1 MKKTDDGHQG
11 QTSER
16 TNGVSRRDFVADVA
30 KAGVA
35 LSTFNIVPRHV
46 LGGPG
51 YTAPSQL
58 LNIAVV
64 GCGGMGTSNAEAV
77 ASENLVAFC
86 DVDPAYMQRQVMG
99 DGSNTRPPTPAR
111 QMLRDKF
118 TKATKYADFREM
130 LAKQR
135 DLDAVIVATPD
146 HMHAS
151 VAAAAMRAKKHVYV
165 QKPLTWSVY
174 ESRLLK
180 RLAKENKVVT
190 QMGNQGHSREGTR
203 RIVEWVRAGVIGDVK
218 EVHIF
223 TDRPSRFWAQ
233 GLPRPAQPVALQTGT
248 ATPAPGAPTT
258 APVMTRGN
266 VGEMRRALAAAM
278 AAADVTPPQG
288 LRWDL
293 YLGPVAEDIPYHP
306 VYHPFTWRGWVD
318 FGVGALGDMGAHLI
332 DQAYWALDLTQP
344 TSIEGTSSLWGTEPV
359 PPPAGSPPETRPG
372 SKQVSYPMAT
382 TVHYNFPANGKRG
395 PVKLFWY
402 DGGLYPPRPE
412 MLPDEVTLVSEGGG
426 ILVGDKGIL
435 VHETYGDNPRLF
447 PVSVA
452 EAGAAVPRTI
462 DRITDRHEMNWVRA
476 CKGETTATTPFEY
489 GASLNETMLLG
500 IAAIRAGQGRKL
512 YYDAENMQFTNNAD
526 ATKLLTR
533 EYRSGWEL

>member
-1 MKKTDDGHQG
+1 MSKSDPIT
-11 QTSER
+11 
-16 TNGVSRRDFVADVA
+16 RRDFVAEATKLAGGAAAVA
-30 KAGVA
+30 GFP
-35 LSTFNIVPRHV
+35 TIVPRHV

-51 YTAPSQL
+51 YTPPSAL

-64 GCGGMGTSNAEAV
+64 GVGGMGVGNAEAV

-86 DVDPAYMQRQVMG
+86 DVDPGNMERGIMG
-99 DGSNTRPPTPAR
+99 DGRPATRAPSSER
-111 QMLRDKF
+111 VMLREKYQ
-118 TKATKYADFREM
+118 KATKYVDFREM
-130 LAKQR
+130 LAKHR
-135 DLDAVIVATPD
+135 DIDGVIVATPD
-146 HMHAS
+146 HMHAP

-203 RIVEWVRAGVIGDVK
+203 RIVEWMRTGIIGNVR
-218 EVHIF
+218 EVHVF
-223 TDRPSRFWAQ
+223 TDRPARFWAQ
-233 GLPRPAQPVALQTGT
+233 GLPRPAAMPLAAAAGPSAPMTGPVLA
-248 ATPAPGAPTT
+248 
-258 APVMTRGN
+258 RGN
-266 VGEMRRALAAAM
+266 VGSMRTALAAAM
-278 AAADVTPPQG
+278 AAADTTPPAG

-293 YLGPVAEDIPYHP
+293 YLGPVAEDIAYHP

-332 DQAYWALDLTQP
+332 DQAYWALDLGQP
-344 TSIEGTSSLWGTEPV
+344 TSVEGTSSLWGTETV
-359 PPPAGSPPETRPG
+359 PPPAGSAPEVRATQR
-372 SKQVSYPMAT
+372 QVSYPMAS
-382 TVHYNFPANGKRG
+382 TVHYNFPAKGSRG

-402 DGGLYPPRPE
+402 DGGLYPPRPD

-426 ILVGDKGIL
+426 IFVGDKGIL
-435 VHETYGDNPRLF
+435 IHETYGDNPRLF

-462 DRITDRHEMNWVRA
+462 ERITDRHEINWVRA
-476 CKGETTATTPFEY
+476 CKGETTASSPFEY
-489 GASLNETMLLG
+489 AADLNETMVLG

-512 YYDAENMQFTNNAD
+512 YYDAESMQFTNAND
-526 ATKLLTR
+526 ANKFLTR
-533 EYRSGWEL
+533 EYRKGWEL

>member
-1 MKKTDDGHQG
+1 MT
-11 QTSER
+11 T
-16 TNGVSRRDFVADVA
+16 SRRDFIGDIA
-30 KAGVA
+30 KAGA
-35 LSTFNIVPRHV
+35 TLSAFHIVPRHV

-51 YTAPSQL
+51 YTAPSAL

-64 GCGGMGTSNAEAV
+64 GCGGMGSGNAEAV

-99 DGSNTRPPTPAR
+99 GGDGRDTRPPTPAR
-111 QMLRDKF
+111 AMLREKF
-118 TKATKYADFREM
+118 TKATKYVDFREM
-130 LAKQR
+130 LAKQK

-146 HMHAS
+146 HMHAP

-223 TDRPSRFWAQ
+223 TDRPARFWAQ
-233 GLPRPAQPVALQTGT
+233 GLPRPA
-248 ATPAPGAPTT
+248 ATPAPPPQASTGAPTPT
-258 APVMTRGN
+258 VSQLPVMTHGN

-278 AAADVTPPQG
+278 AAADTTPPPG

-318 FGVGALGDMGAHLI
+318 FGAGALGDMGAHLI
-332 DQAYWALDLTQP
+332 DQAYWALELTQP

-359 PPPAGSPPETRPG
+359 APPAGSPPDTRPT

-382 TVHYNFPANGKRG
+382 TVHYHFPANGKRG
-395 PVKLFWY
+395 PVKLYWY
-402 DGGLYPPRPE
+402 DGGLYPPRPDL
-412 MLPDEVTLVSEGGG
+412 LPDDLTLVSEGGG
-426 ILVGDKGIL
+426 IFIGDKGVL

-452 EAGAAVPRTI
+452 EEGAAVPRTI
-462 DRITDRHEMNWVRA
+462 ERIPDRHEMNWVRA
-476 CKGETTATTPFEY
+476 CKGETTASTPFEY

-500 IAAIRAGQGRKL
+500 IAALRAGQGRKL
-512 YYDAENMQFTNNAD
+512 YYDAENMQFANAPD
-526 ATKLLTR
+526 ANKFLTR
-533 EYRSGWEL
+533 EYRTGWEI

>member
-1 MKKTDDGHQG
+1 MSAPIG
-11 QTSER
+11 
-16 TNGVSRRDFVADVA
+16 RRKFVEDVGRA
-30 KAGVA
+30 AA
-35 LSTFNIVPRHV
+35 SASLFNIVPRHV

-51 YTAPSQL
+51 YTPPSAL

-64 GCGGMGTSNAEAV
+64 GGGGMGSSNAEAV
-77 ASENLVAFC
+77 ATENLVAFC
-86 DVDPAYMQRQVMG
+86 DVDPAYMQRQIMG
-99 DGSNTRPPTPAR
+99 DGRDTRPPSQSR
-111 QMLRDKF
+111 VMLRDKF
-118 TKATKYADFREM
+118 TKATKYVDFREM

-146 HMHAS
+146 HMHAL

-190 QMGNQGHSREGTR
+190 QMGNQGHSRDGTR

-218 EVHIF
+218 EVHVF
-223 TDRPSRFWAQ
+223 TDRPARFWAQ
-233 GLPRPAQPVALQTGT
+233 GLPRPAI
-248 ATPAPGAPTT
+248 ATPQTDGAAAAVPSAAPA
-258 APVMTRGN
+258 VMTRGN

-278 AAADVTPPQG
+278 GAADRTMPQG

-293 YLGPVAEDIPYHP
+293 FLGPVAEDIPYHP

-344 TSIEGTSSLWGTEPV
+344 TSIEATSSLWGV
-359 PPPAGSPPETRPG
+359 DVIPPPPGSPSDARPTQ
-372 SKQVSYPMAT
+372 KQVSYPMAT
-382 TVHYNFPANGKRG
+382 TVHYHFAANGKRR
-395 PVKLFWY
+395 PVSMYWY
-402 DGGLYPPRPE
+402 DGGLYPPRHE
-412 MLPDEVTLVSEGGG
+412 LIPDELVLSSEGGG
-426 ILVGDKGIL
+426 ILVGDKGVL

-452 EAGAAVPRTI
+452 EEAAAVPRTLE
-462 DRITDRHEMNWVRA
+462 RIPDRHEMNWVRA
-476 CKGETTATTPFEY
+476 CKGETTASTPFEY

-500 IAAIRAGQGRKL
+500 IAALRAGQGRKL
-512 YYDAENMQFTNNAD
+512 YYDAENMQFTNAPD
-526 ATKLLTR
+526 ANKFLTR
-533 EYRSGWEL
+533 EYRPGWEL